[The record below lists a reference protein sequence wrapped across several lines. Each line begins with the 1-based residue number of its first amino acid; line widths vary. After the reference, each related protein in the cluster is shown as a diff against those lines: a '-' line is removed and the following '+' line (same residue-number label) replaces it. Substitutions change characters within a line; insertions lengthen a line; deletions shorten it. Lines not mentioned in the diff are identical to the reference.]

1 MRELA
6 WEHRE
11 LVGEHFKDISNFF
24 REHAPPN
31 APDAPGSMLPRGG
44 GSMLPQCSLLL
55 PAARAKR
62 EYRCANL
69 GFLFALDV
77 FAKN

>member
-44 GSMLPQCSLLL
+44 EHAPSMLPLASGRQSQ
-55 PAARAKR
+55 KR
-62 EYRCANL
+62 IPLRKL
-69 GFLFALDV
+69 GFFICS
-77 FAKN
+77 